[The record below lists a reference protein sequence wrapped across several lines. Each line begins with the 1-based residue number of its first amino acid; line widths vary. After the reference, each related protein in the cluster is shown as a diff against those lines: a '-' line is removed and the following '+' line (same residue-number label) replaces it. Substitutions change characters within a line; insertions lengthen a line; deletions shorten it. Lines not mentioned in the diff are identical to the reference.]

1 MEREKITKTFPA
13 NTTIIKKG
21 ETGDDMY
28 IIESGTAEISLE
40 LKNGDII
47 PLTKIGKGDFF
58 GEMSFYCEGARSATV
73 KTLMELKVQVIN
85 KNDVS
90 SEIEKTP
97 SWFQEMVKKLIE
109 KVRYSNLSII
119 HQSESKNELFEK
131 ERLQAAIEVAGA
143 AAHEINQPL
152 TVIISFSELLKI
164 EQDNEKIKRYTE
176 EIIEASKKISKIVS
190 QMQVIHKY
198 VTKPYVGD
206 INILDIEK
214 SSDESE

>member
-1 MEREKITKTFPA
+1 
-13 NTTIIKKG
+13 
-21 ETGDDMY
+21 
-28 IIESGTAEISLE
+28 
-40 LKNGDII
+40 
-47 PLTKIGKGDFF
+47 
-58 GEMSFYCEGARSATV
+58 
-73 KTLMELKVQVIN
+73 MELKVQVIN

-119 HQSESKNELFEK
+119 HQSEAKNELFQR
-131 ERLQAAIEVAGA
+131 ERLQSAIEVAGA

-152 TVIISFSELLKI
+152 TVIISFSELLKN
-164 EQDNEKIKRYTE
+164 EQDNEKIKHYTE
-176 EIIEASKKISKIVS
+176 EIIEASKNISKIVS

-214 SSDESE
+214 SSDKSEQ